1 MTQASVQCRECSA
14 ALQYRGRVLGPG
26 RVMLLCG
33 DGIARARSKLVVA
46 ISQHDASN
54 AVRLRALKTSEVV
67 VVKSHRLVQ
76 GRGRATFYHTAAP
89 LMPEACRQRQ
99 CVPFAH

>member
-1 MTQASVQCRECSA
+1 M
-14 ALQYRGRVLGPG
+14 
-26 RVMLLCG
+26 
-33 DGIARARSKLVVA
+33 ARARSKLVVA

-54 AVRLRALKTSEVV
+54 AVRLRALKTKTSEAEVV

-89 LMPEACRQRQ
+89 LMPEACRHCQ